1 MFRSS
6 HARNGVLLRD
16 VEAAR
21 MPDDDRRLVYSTD
34 GNLPLPAFDR
44 PKPRP
49 SPTKSGV
56 ASVPDDGVVRV
67 GCEKRRGGM
76 VTLVYGLATNEL
88 DAVAAVL
95 KKRCGAGGTA
105 KDGIVS
111 IQGDKR
117 DTIIAYFTEAHRRT
131 KRMGG

>member
-1 MFRSS
+1 
-6 HARNGVLLRD
+6 
-16 VEAAR
+16 

-34 GNLPLPAFDR
+34 GSMPLPAFDR
-44 PKPRP
+44 PKPKAGAARP
-49 SPTKSGV
+49 
-56 ASVPDDGVVRV
+56 PDDGIVRV
-67 GCEKRRGGM
+67 GCEKRRGGG
-76 VTLVYGLATNEL
+76 VTLVYGLAAHEL

-105 KDGIVS
+105 KDGIVA

-117 DTIIAYFTEAHRRT
+117 DAVLAYFAEHQRRT